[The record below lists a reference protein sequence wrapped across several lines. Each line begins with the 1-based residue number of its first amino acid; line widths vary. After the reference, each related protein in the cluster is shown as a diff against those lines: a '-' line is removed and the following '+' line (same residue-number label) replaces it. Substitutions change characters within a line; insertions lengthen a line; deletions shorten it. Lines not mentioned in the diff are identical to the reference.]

1 MDLKLAVKTDVED
14 INRPLTEQHVN
25 MRNDLVRAA
34 HGLNLQE
41 KRVISICLAKLDS
54 IRAKPHGLNQ
64 FVFKISAHEYAEAFE
79 LEHST
84 SYTQL
89 RDAADSLLKRV
100 VSVPI
105 ATRGKKEAYKKY
117 QWVSL
122 AEYHESD
129 GWVSIA
135 FHSEM
140 TDKLTFLRGQFT
152 SYKLKHASSLR
163 SVYAWRLLELLMQFK
178 STGKVFISFDEF
190 CTAMEAP
197 PSCAKDYGQL
207 RRRIIEPAVAEL
219 RTKNNLVIDWKGI
232 KYGGRKISALEFDF
246 RPDPQETLFD
256 SDIDN

>member
-1 MDLKLAVKTDVED
+1 MDLKLASKTDVED
-14 INRPLTEQHVN
+14 VNFPLIEQHVN

-41 KRVISICLAKLDS
+41 KRIISICLAKLDS

-64 FVFKISAHEYAEAFE
+64 FVFKISALEYAETFE
-79 LEHST
+79 LDPST
-84 SYTQL
+84 SYSQL
-89 RDAADSLLKRV
+89 RDAADSLLKKV
-100 VSVPI
+100 VTVPI
-105 ATRGKKEAYKKY
+105 SPSRGKKEAYKKY
-117 QWVSL
+117 QWVSV

-135 FHSEM
+135 FHDEM

-178 STGKVFISFDEF
+178 STGKVFISFVEF

-197 PSCAKDYGQL
+197 PSCVKDYGQL

-219 RTKNNLVIDWKGI
+219 RAKNNLLIDWKGV
-232 KYGGRKISALEFDF
+232 KYGGRKITAIEFNF
-246 RPDPQETLFD
+246 MQDPQETLFD
-256 SDIDN
+256 SDT